1 MQLSFC
7 IRSALFEI
15 LSRYGVACCCF
26 HVWPCCRRLL
36 FYWPSETRFCPL
48 SPLLFPRFVA
58 FQAVRCQ
65 VLDYF
70 FRQREGLRE
79 DHVLFS
85 FEQSM
90 TFSKAEFG
98 LIDQV

>member
-1 MQLSFC
+1 MLR
-7 IRSALFEI
+7 RSPAV
-15 LSRYGVACCCF
+15 S
-26 HVWPCCRRLL
+26 
-36 FYWPSETRFCPL
+36 T
-48 SPLLFPRFVA
+48 A

-70 FRQREGLRE
+70 FRQREGLKD

-90 TFSKAEFG
+90 TFSKAEFD
-98 LIDQV
+98 LIDQVGAR